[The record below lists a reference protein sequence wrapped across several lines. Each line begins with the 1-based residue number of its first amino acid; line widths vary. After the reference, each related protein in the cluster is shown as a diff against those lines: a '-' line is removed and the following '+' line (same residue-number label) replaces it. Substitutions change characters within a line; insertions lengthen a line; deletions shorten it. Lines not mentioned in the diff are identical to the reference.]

1 MRYLLDTNICVH
13 LLRGHYNVDKAID
26 RVGWENCCIS
36 EITEL
41 ELKIGVE
48 LSRSRDGRDRS
59 DGLKRFLDT
68 IAIIPISTAI
78 DLAAKEKVRL
88 RTQGTPIDDDFDLLI
103 GCTALSNGMVM
114 VTENVK
120 DFKNL
125 KGIQLENWIAR

>member
-13 LLRGHYNVDKAID
+13 LLRGHYNVDKSID

-59 DGLKRFLDT
+59 KGLKRFLDT

-114 VTENVK
+114 VTENIK
-120 DFKNL
+120 DFKNF
-125 KGIQLENWIAR
+125 KDIQLENWINR